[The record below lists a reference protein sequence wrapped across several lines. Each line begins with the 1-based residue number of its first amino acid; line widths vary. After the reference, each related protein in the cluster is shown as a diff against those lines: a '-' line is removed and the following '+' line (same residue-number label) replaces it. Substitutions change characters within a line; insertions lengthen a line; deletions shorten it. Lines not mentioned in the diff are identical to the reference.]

1 MKSIFMGWGMSR
13 TAICNNHDEIIGLAR
28 NIYRYARDIQHTD
41 DLERISEIADDII
54 SWSNDIESEAI
65 DAKDA
70 GQAMENRL
78 QEYYY
83 AIEGLGFTRRKK

>member
-1 MKSIFMGWGMSR
+1 MSR

-28 NIYRYARDIQHTD
+28 NIYRYATAIRRSE
-41 DLERISEIADDII
+41 DLNEIYSIADKII
-54 SWSNDIESEAI
+54 DCSNDVESEAI
-65 DAKDA
+65 DAKDS

-83 AIEGLGFTRRKK
+83 AIDGLGFTRRKR

>member
-1 MKSIFMGWGMSR
+1 MSR

-28 NIYRYARDIQHTD
+28 NIYRYAREIHGTD
-41 DLERISEIADDII
+41 DLEKISEIADDII
-54 SWSNDIESEAI
+54 GWSNDIETEAI
-65 DAKDA
+65 EAKEA

-83 AIEGLGFTRRKK
+83 AIEGLGFTRHRR

>member
-1 MKSIFMGWGMSR
+1 MWVKISR

-28 NIYRYARDIQHTD
+28 NIYRYASAACNSD
-41 DLERISEIADDII
+41 DLDEMHGIADKILG
-54 SWSNDIESEAI
+54 WSNDIELETI
-65 DAKDA
+65 CAKDA

-83 AIEGLGFTRRKK
+83 AIEGLGFTRHKH